1 MVDCSEKLR
10 ALREA
15 RGLTQLRVAQR
26 VGVSKTMVSA
36 YETASKAPSIE
47 VLIRLSRLFGVS
59 VDYLVCVDAPKAAAF
74 FAEGSLGGALVRVVG
89 VVFFE
94 DLAGAALLTCGA
106 LLRGAGEDHPA
117 AAVAALGT

>member
-15 RGLTQLRVAQR
+15 RGLTQLQVAER

-59 VDYLVCVDAPKAAAF
+59 VDYLVCVDAPKVIDVS
-74 FAEGSLGGALVRVVG
+74 GL
-89 VVFFE
+89 E
-94 DLAGAALLTCGA
+94 DDSVALLSA
-106 LLRGAGEDHPA
+106 LIEKMH
-117 AAVAALGT
+117 